1 MGQCIICGKINA
13 SHLSE
18 CAHCGGKLIKTSIEP
33 ITEPLLSAVDTH
45 QELFS
50 SSISPKFE
58 KRSQSSE
65 LDETLDDVTSKLN
78 VYPAPR
84 IKTQPNHSLL
94 GQLGQIATDITLPP
108 QNTAPGIDFSFMQAN
123 TSDPPAA
130 QPVQL
135 SSLLSPAPVV
145 VSKSSKNQANPE
157 LDESFDDVDFM
168 DLDLPIAENHPSDI
182 LLDDSIDLDLDDFD
196 HISDTGTHMQL
207 KSQGGLSQMQP
218 PPMNIKSDTNVN
230 LERQTDNLN
239 PQYALVLLKKGGV
252 AQHFKFQKSNE
263 IIVGR
268 GMVDIS
274 LPQDLHLSTR
284 HASFKKDQNQLYLE
298 DLKSL
303 NGTWMK
309 LRGTKQLK
317 TGEEFMIGQQIF
329 KLQASPNAVLE
340 LSKAPAGIKF
350 SKFALAHVRSD
361 GAQIGLYPLLEGISR
376 IGRYLSDLCFTYD
389 HFMSPSH
396 LAVEIR
402 GDQVEI
408 RDLNSQ
414 NGVWLKVSQRVY
426 LQKNDIVRVGQSLI
440 RVMA

>member
-1 MGQCIICGKINA
+1 MGQCIICGKFNA

-18 CAHCGGKLIKTSIEP
+18 CAHCGGKLIKASIEP
-33 ITEPLLSAVDTH
+33 ITEPLLSPVDAN

-50 SSISPKFE
+50 SSISPKFQG
-58 KRSQSSE
+58 RNSE
-65 LDETLDDVTSKLN
+65 LEETLDDATSRSTA
-78 VYPAPR
+78 YPAPR
-84 IKTQPNHSLL
+84 IKTQPNLSL
-94 GQLGQIATDITLPP
+94 LGQIATDITLPP

-123 TSDPPAA
+123 TSEPPAA
-130 QPVQL
+130 QPVAL
-135 SSLLSPAPVV
+135 SSLLSPAPNAP
-145 VSKSSKNQANPE
+145 KSLKNQPLPE

-168 DLDLPIAENHPSDI
+168 DLDLPAGDAHPSDI

-196 HISDTGTHMQL
+196 HISDTGTHMQV
-207 KSQGGLSQMQP
+207 KNPSGLSQMQP
-218 PPMNIKSDTNVN
+218 PAMSVK
-230 LERQTDNLN
+230 LEGQGERQGENDQNLN
-239 PQYALVLLKKGGV
+239 HPLHYTLVLLKKAGD
-252 AQHFKFQKSNE
+252 AQQFKFNKSNE
-263 IIVGR
+263 IIIGR
-268 GMVDIS
+268 GNVDIS

-303 NGTWMK
+303 NGTWIK
-309 LRGTKQLK
+309 VKGIKSLK
-317 TGEEFMIGQQIF
+317 ISEEFMIGQQIF
-329 KLQASPNAVLE
+329 KIQASPNAVLE

-396 LAVEIR
+396 LAFEIK
-402 GDQVEI
+402 GDLIEV

-414 NGVWLKVSQRVY
+414 NGVWLKVAQKVH

-440 RVMA
+440 RIMG

>member
-13 SHLSE
+13 SHLNE

-33 ITEPLLSAVDTH
+33 ITEPLLSAIDPN

-50 SSISPKFE
+50 SSTSPKFE
-58 KRSQSSE
+58 RKSQSSE
-65 LDETLDDVTSKLN
+65 LDETLDDLTSRSNL
-78 VYPAPR
+78 YPAPR
-84 IKTQPNHSLL
+84 IKTQPNLSLL

-135 SSLLSPAPVV
+135 SSLLSPTPAVL
-145 VSKSSKNQANPE
+145 SKNAYKNQLNPE
-157 LDESFDDVDFM
+157 IDESFDDIDFM
-168 DLDLPIAENHPSDI
+168 DLDLPATENHPSDL
-182 LLDDSIDLDLDDFD
+182 LLDDSIDLDIDDFD
-196 HISDTGTHMQL
+196 HISDTGTHMQV

-218 PPMNIKSDTNVN
+218 PPMSVN
-230 LERQTDNLN
+230 PN
-239 PQYALVLLKKGGV
+239 PQYALILLKKGGI
-252 AQHFKFQKSNE
+252 AQQFKFQKSNE
-263 IIVGR
+263 ILVGR
-268 GMVDIS
+268 GTVDIS

-317 TGEEFMIGQQIF
+317 TSEEFMIGQQIF

-396 LAVEIR
+396 LALEIR

-426 LQKNDIVRVGQSLI
+426 LQKNDIIRVGQSLI
-440 RVMA
+440 RVMAS